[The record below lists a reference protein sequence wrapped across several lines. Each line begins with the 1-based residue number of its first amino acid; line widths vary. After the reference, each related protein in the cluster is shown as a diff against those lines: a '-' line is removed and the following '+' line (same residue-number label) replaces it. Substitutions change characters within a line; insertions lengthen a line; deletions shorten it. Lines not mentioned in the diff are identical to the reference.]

1 MDKASDYIKFKIAQ
15 RIKSLYKNY
24 LFLLEDLREEGD
36 NISEEKFVLLRKRVL
51 DHGNDCV
58 RELIEDID
66 KLDVFL
72 NNKDQ

>member
-1 MDKASDYIKFKIAQ
+1 MEKASDYIKFKIAQ

-24 LFLLEDLREEGD
+24 LFLLEDLREGGD
-36 NISEEKFVLLRKRVL
+36 NISEEKFALLRKRVL

-66 KLDVFL
+66 KLDMFIK
-72 NNKDQ
+72 NNI